1 LRSFAVVCFFAI
13 MMAIFGQRGGSVC
26 APWRGKGRDGV
37 WTEPRHTGQSSC
49 ASDDE
54 EAVERMTRAR
64 SRTRVDNA
72 TNALGDSVGGEKINA
87 RGGGRGRKHPETAR
101 RGPDVWRVS
110 SLRTRTVI
118 PRVVRHARGLE
129 LAADVASERGPRA
142 AQCGRRRVGAADF
155 HHAVSVCVR
164 GKIARG
170 IFFRALPAKSRLHA
184 ATLKGRQHRLD
195 RLARHS
201 PSREVL
207 GSRVEPRISAM
218 ETIRETLEK
227 AGGVPESA
235 RVAIDGGV
243 DAVVHT
249 LSKQVAVAA
258 EHVAGYAD
266 VASAHADAA
275 SYRLKEYED
284 RFFRVP
290 TLTVTNAVTSYPYQ
304 TAAGALG
311 ASLLIV
317 PATRRLFVKAL
328 LGARSS
334 EEAIFNRASRGAA
347 SVKDSVG
354 AAEKE
359 LKALRDAAVAA
370 EVEMLRGRT
379 SLERAAKGLKALSD
393 RTRKDAIAVEDAL
406 DELRRL
412 PSAAAVSARADAAM
426 TANQVAKVR
435 RGVDAALQSVW
446 RAGVQI

>member
-1 LRSFAVVCFFAI
+1 
-13 MMAIFGQRGGSVC
+13 
-26 APWRGKGRDGV
+26 
-37 WTEPRHTGQSSC
+37 
-49 ASDDE
+49 
-54 EAVERMTRAR
+54 
-64 SRTRVDNA
+64 
-72 TNALGDSVGGEKINA
+72 
-87 RGGGRGRKHPETAR
+87 
-101 RGPDVWRVS
+101 
-110 SLRTRTVI
+110 
-118 PRVVRHARGLE
+118 
-129 LAADVASERGPRA
+129 
-142 AQCGRRRVGAADF
+142 
-155 HHAVSVCVR
+155 
-164 GKIARG
+164 
-170 IFFRALPAKSRLHA
+170 
-184 ATLKGRQHRLD
+184 
-195 RLARHS
+195 
-201 PSREVL
+201 
-207 GSRVEPRISAM
+207 M
-218 ETIRETLEK
+218 ESIRETLEK

-258 EHVAGYAD
+258 EQVSGYAD

-290 TLTVTNAVTSYPYQ
+290 TATVARAVTSYPYQ

-347 SVKDSVG
+347 SVKDSVV

-379 SLERAAKGLKALSD
+379 SLERAAKGLKALSN

-426 TANQVAKVR
+426 TATQVAKVR

>member
-1 LRSFAVVCFFAI
+1 
-13 MMAIFGQRGGSVC
+13 
-26 APWRGKGRDGV
+26 
-37 WTEPRHTGQSSC
+37 
-49 ASDDE
+49 
-54 EAVERMTRAR
+54 
-64 SRTRVDNA
+64 
-72 TNALGDSVGGEKINA
+72 
-87 RGGGRGRKHPETAR
+87 
-101 RGPDVWRVS
+101 
-110 SLRTRTVI
+110 
-118 PRVVRHARGLE
+118 
-129 LAADVASERGPRA
+129 
-142 AQCGRRRVGAADF
+142 
-155 HHAVSVCVR
+155 
-164 GKIARG
+164 
-170 IFFRALPAKSRLHA
+170 
-184 ATLKGRQHRLD
+184 
-195 RLARHS
+195 
-201 PSREVL
+201 
-207 GSRVEPRISAM
+207 M
-218 ETIRETLEK
+218 ESIRETLEK

-258 EHVAGYAD
+258 EQVSGYAD

-334 EEAIFNRASRGAA
+334 EEAIFHRASRGAA
-347 SVKDSVG
+347 SVKDSVV

-379 SLERAAKGLKALSD
+379 SLERAAKGLKALSH

-426 TANQVAKVR
+426 TATQVAKVR

>member
-1 LRSFAVVCFFAI
+1 MS
-13 MMAIFGQRGGSVC
+13 
-26 APWRGKGRDGV
+26 
-37 WTEPRHTGQSSC
+37 
-49 ASDDE
+49 
-54 EAVERMTRAR
+54 
-64 SRTRVDNA
+64 
-72 TNALGDSVGGEKINA
+72 
-87 RGGGRGRKHPETAR
+87 
-101 RGPDVWRVS
+101 
-110 SLRTRTVI
+110 
-118 PRVVRHARGLE
+118 E
-129 LAADVASERGPRA
+129 LPTFTHG
-142 AQCGRRRVGAADF
+142 
-155 HHAVSVCVR
+155 VSVCVR

-170 IFFRALPAKSRLHA
+170 IFFLARTAFQAARCHDERTAAPTLPPSR
-184 ATLKGRQHRLD
+184 ATLPP
-195 RLARHS
+195 ARS
-201 PSREVL
+201 SV
-207 GSRVEPRISAM
+207 GVEPRISAM
-218 ETIRETLEK
+218 ESIRETLEK

-243 DAVVHT
+243 DAVVQT

-258 EHVAGYAD
+258 EQVSGYAD

-275 SYRLKEYED
+275 SHRLKEYED

-334 EEAIFNRASRGAA
+334 EEAIFNRASRSAA
-347 SVKDSVG
+347 SARDSVL

-379 SLERAAKGLKALSD
+379 SLERAAKGLKALSN